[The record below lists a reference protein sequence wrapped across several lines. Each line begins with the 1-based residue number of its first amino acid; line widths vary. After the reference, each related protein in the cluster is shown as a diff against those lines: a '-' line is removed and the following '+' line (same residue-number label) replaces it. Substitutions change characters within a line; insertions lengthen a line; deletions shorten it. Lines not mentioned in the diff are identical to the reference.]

1 MSDGRYQNMFYK
13 GIQSLIRIAGDHS
26 LYRPHLPDMVNI
38 VSRTLVEERGRHVS
52 ASDPK
57 PNAATVN
64 GR

>member
-1 MSDGRYQNMFYK
+1 MPDSRYQNRFYK
-13 GIQSLIRIAGDHS
+13 GIQSLIRITGDHS

-38 VSRTLVEERGRHVS
+38 VSRTLVAERGRHVS